1 VPHLKELHSQYKDQG
16 LVLIGVHTM
25 KGGSKAHDYVKAKGI
40 DYPVCVDSSGSTVR
54 AFRAN
59 SFPDYYVIDRNGVL
73 RYADLVNS
81 HVDDV
86 VKKLL
91 AEPAPGSTPLSLLR
105 AMVANQPEIAFQ
117 ARMVEGSQARDL
129 VAALRQTFG
138 EDEEGPWLEVESV
151 MVDRKKVLPVLR
163 HVVRMRADE
172 DLTLMRHRIFV
183 DGKLTTDLVHEKGK
197 LKGRLHGET
206 VLRNVP
212 AGLTHESGLLYH
224 SRLLA
229 LGDQPTKSLTVL
241 LNSGRVSGKSALLT
255 RLKADPEQPG
265 VIRISWDSGLGDATR
280 ILDFDAKGR
289 LLGMTKRAVSKR
301 VAPLELVA
309 LEGEAASQ
317 VLKRLFSNER

>member
-25 KGGSKAHDYVKAKGI
+25 KGASKAHDYAKAKSI
-40 DYPVCVDSSGSTVR
+40 DYPICVDSSGSTVR

-105 AMVANQPEIAFQ
+105 VMVANQPEIAFQ
-117 ARMVEGSQARDL
+117 ARRVEGSQDMDL
-129 VAALRQTFG
+129 DAALRQTFG
-138 EDEEGPWLEVESV
+138 EDEEGPWLEVEAV
-151 MVDRKKVLPVLR
+151 MVDRKEVLSVRR
-163 HVVRMRADE
+163 HVVRMRADAN
-172 DLTLMRHRIFV
+172 LTLMRHRIFV
-183 DGKLTTDLVHEKGK
+183 DGKLTTDLVHEEGK
-197 LKGRLHGET
+197 LQGRLQGET

-212 AGLTHESGLLYH
+212 PGLTHESGLLYH
-224 SRLLA
+224 SRMLA
-229 LGDQPTKSLTVL
+229 LGGQPTRSLTAL
-241 LNSGRVSGKSALLT
+241 LNSGRVSGKSAHLV

-265 VIRISWDSGLGDATR
+265 VTRISWDSGLGDATR

-289 LLGMTKRAVSKR
+289 LLGMTKLAVSKR
-301 VAPLELVA
+301 VAPLEMVA
-309 LEGEAASQ
+309 LEGEPASQ
-317 VLKRLFSNER
+317 VLKRLFPNER